1 MSYRIAADAV
11 LLVHLSFVVFVVLG
25 GFLVLRYKRVAWI
38 HLPAAAWGI
47 GIEVAGG
54 ICPLTTIENW
64 LRRSAGDGGYAGGF
78 VEHYIVPML
87 YPATLSRATQFWL
100 AGIALAI
107 NILIYGYIF
116 YRRRRGSGQ
125 G

>member
-1 MSYRIAADAV
+1 MIYRVAADAV
-11 LLVHLSFVVFVVLG
+11 LLVHLSFVLFVVLG
-25 GFLVLRYKRVAWI
+25 GFVVLRHKRVVWI

-64 LRRSAGDGGYAGGF
+64 LRRSAGDSGYPGGF
-78 VEHYIVPML
+78 VEHYIVPVI
-87 YPATLSRATQFWL
+87 YPAALSRATQFWL

-107 NILIYGYIF
+107 NILIYSYIF
-116 YRRRRGSGQ
+116 YRRRHGSDQ
-125 G
+125 E